1 MTRSRMGFWY
11 RAGWS
16 FFRVVFAAF
25 FRWRV
30 LNPGRVP
37 DAGPVILAANHASYF
52 DPPLVGA
59 GLPRMVVML
68 ARRSLFRFPGFG
80 RLLRLWHTVPVD
92 PKSGSAAALKTVLS
106 RLAAGNAVLIFPEGA
121 RSFDGRLQPARA
133 GLGLVVVKSAASVVP
148 VRIWGSHEAYG
159 RGSLLPR
166 PRRITVKYGR
176 PLFFIELREEA
187 AHCSKPRFKEICREV
202 ADRVMAEIARMEPV
216 PDEDPPR
223 PDPEMLPAL

>member
-1 MTRSRMGFWY
+1 MKRSRMGFWY
-11 RAGWS
+11 WAGWS

-30 LNPGRVP
+30 LNRGRVP
-37 DAGPVILAANHASYF
+37 DTGPVILAANHASYF

-59 GLPRMVVML
+59 ALPRMVIML

-80 RLLRLWHTVPVD
+80 RLLRLWQAVPVD

-133 GLGLVVVKSAASVVP
+133 GLGLVVVKSAAPVVP

-159 RGSLLPR
+159 RGRLFPR
-166 PRRITVKYGR
+166 PRRITVKYGS
-176 PLFFIELREEA
+176 PLLFRELREESA
-187 AHCSKPRFKEICREV
+187 RCSKPRFKEICQEV
-202 ADRVMAEIARMEPV
+202 VDRVMAEIAGIAPR

-223 PDPEMLPAL
+223 PHPEILPAL

>member
-1 MTRSRMGFWY
+1 MKQSGMGFWY

-16 FFRVVFAAF
+16 FFRIFFAAF

-30 LNPGRVP
+30 LNAGRVP
-37 DAGPVILAANHASYF
+37 EAGPVILAANHTSYL

-59 GLPRMVVML
+59 ALPRMVVML

-80 RLLRLWHTVPVD
+80 RLLRLWHAVPVD
-92 PKSGSAAALKTVLS
+92 PESGSAAALKTILS

-121 RSFDGRLQPARA
+121 RSFDGRVQPARA
-133 GLGLVVVKSAASVVP
+133 GLGLVILKSAAPVVP

-159 RGSLLPR
+159 RGSPFPR

-176 PLFFIELREEA
+176 PLVFGELREEA
-187 AHCSKPRFKEICREV
+187 GRCSKPRWKEICREA
-202 ADRVMAEIARMEPV
+202 ADRVMAEIAIMESV
-216 PDEDPPR
+216 PDEQPPR
-223 PDPEMLPAL
+223 PAH